1 MSHRQAKTIPTSADV
16 TDFLTTL
23 DSKQRDDSK
32 MLIKIM
38 QKISG
43 KSPVLW
49 GPSIIGFGAHH
60 YKYTS
65 GHEGDTFD
73 IGFSPRKGK
82 LSLYVTDN
90 AEKFPDIR
98 ERLGKHS
105 ISKSCIYIKQ
115 LSDIDIN
122 ALEDLIHAGYH
133 DPTRVF

>member
-1 MSHRQAKTIPTSADV
+1 MSHYQAKTTPTSADV
-16 TDFLTTL
+16 ADFLTTL
-23 DSKQRDDSK
+23 DSTQRHDSEK
-32 MLIKIM
+32 LIEIM

-43 KSPVLW
+43 KPPVLW

-65 GHEGDTFD
+65 GHEGDVFD

-82 LSLYVTDN
+82 LALYITDN

-105 ISKSCIYIKQ
+105 LSKSCLYIKQ

-133 DPTRVF
+133 DATRVF